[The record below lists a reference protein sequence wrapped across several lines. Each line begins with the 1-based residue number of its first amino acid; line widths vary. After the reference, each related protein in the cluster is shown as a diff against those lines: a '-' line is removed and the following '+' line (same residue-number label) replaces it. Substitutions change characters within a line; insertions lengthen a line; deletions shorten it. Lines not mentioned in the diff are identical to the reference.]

1 MSGKEVCR
9 IIEKDGWVFV
19 RQPGTSHKTYKKQ
32 GVRKLVTVPMH
43 GTVSKGVLHNIEK
56 ITGLSLRKKK

>member
-9 IIEKDGWVFV
+9 IIEKDGWIYV
-19 RQPGTSHKTYKKQ
+19 RQNGTSHKIYKKQ

-43 GTVSKGVLHNIEK
+43 GTVSTGVLCNIEK